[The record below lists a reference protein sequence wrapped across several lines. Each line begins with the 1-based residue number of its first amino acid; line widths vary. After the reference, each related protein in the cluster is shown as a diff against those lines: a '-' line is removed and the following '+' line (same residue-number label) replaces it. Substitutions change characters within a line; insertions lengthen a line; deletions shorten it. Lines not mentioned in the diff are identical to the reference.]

1 MEIIIILIVFLI
13 GYYVFETDPFKV
25 INEKKTFNKDFIG
38 CYIIKYPNR
47 TELHNK
53 GLIYIIDFDK
63 FFELNLKLIGRIK
76 IEERP
81 QINEDNLEAELQFRK
96 QIKNDSKK
104 EERDFWEKSKKK

>member
-1 MEIIIILIVFLI
+1 MIIIFLI
-13 GYYVFETDPFKV
+13 GYYVFENDPFKV

-38 CYIIKYPNR
+38 SYIIKYPSR

-63 FFELNLKLIGRIK
+63 FFELNPKLIGKIK

-81 QINEDNLEAELQFRK
+81 EVNYNNLDEELQFRK
-96 QIKNDSKK
+96 QIKKDSKQD
-104 EERDFWEKSKKK
+104 EIDFWEKRKKK

>member
-1 MEIIIILIVFLI
+1 MIIIFLI
-13 GYYVFETDPFKV
+13 GYYVFENDPFKV

-38 CYIIKYPNR
+38 SYIIKYPNR

-63 FFELNLKLIGRIK
+63 FFELNPKLIGKIK

-81 QINEDNLEAELQFRK
+81 EINNNNLEEELQFRK
-96 QIKNDSKK
+96 QIKKDSKQD
-104 EERDFWEKSKKK
+104 ERDFWEKRKKK